1 MTSEMSDL
9 QAVRLSLEKVERN
22 KRAIKQAGAVMLLLL
37 GSIVVWSFTKSR
49 TVEAER
55 FVVRD
60 GNGKMWA
67 ELGADGDGSFLHLFG
82 PNGKVRVAVTSTAE
96 GPTIAL
102 FDEEMQQRA
111 ELDLRPD
118 GSTLHFYDQD
128 GKRRVALGNTVLG
141 PGLLLSDG
149 NGNGRIVA
157 DLHRNGHPGK
167 VSLNQ
172 ASRE

>member
-1 MTSEMSDL
+1 MTSEMSDF
-9 QAVRLSLEKVERN
+9 QAVRLGLERVERN
-22 KRAIKQAGAVMLLLL
+22 KRAIRQAAAVVLLLF
-37 GSIVVWSFTKSR
+37 GSIVVWSFTRSR

-67 ELGADGDGSFLHLFG
+67 ELGADRDGSFLHLFG
-82 PNGKVRVAVTSTAE
+82 PNGKIRVAVTSTAE

-102 FDEEMQQRA
+102 LDEEMQQRA

-118 GSTLHFYDQD
+118 GSTLLFYDQN
-128 GKRRVALGNTVLG
+128 GKKRVALGNTVLG

-157 DLHRNGHPGK
+157 DLHRNGHPRK
-167 VSLNQ
+167 VSVNQ

>member
-9 QAVRLSLEKVERN
+9 RAVRLSLEKVERN
-22 KRAIKQAGAVMLLLL
+22 KRAIRQAGAVVLLLF
-37 GSIVVWSFTKSR
+37 GSIVVWSFTRSR

-67 ELGADGDGSFLHLFG
+67 ELSADSDGSFLHLFG
-82 PNGKVRVAVTSTAE
+82 PNGNVRVAVTSTAE
-96 GPTIAL
+96 GPTIVL
-102 FDEEMQQRA
+102 FDEKMQHRA
-111 ELDLRPD
+111 ELALRP
-118 GSTLHFYDQD
+118 GGPTLLFYDQD
-128 GKRRVALGNTVLG
+128 GKGRVALGNTVLG

-157 DLHRNGHPGK
+157 DLHRNGHPRK
-167 VSLNQ
+167 VSVNQ